1 MTAADE
7 LLAGLSTAGVDLV
20 ATLPDS
26 WLAPILDAIEATPGI
41 DLVRVARE
49 EDGIGLCAGAW
60 LGGRRALM
68 LCQNAGLLV
77 SVNAL
82 AALAHHH
89 QIPVAIVAA
98 DRGGIEDGFFY
109 QAYKGRVTCPV
120 LDAIGTPWHRMD
132 SPEGFRSLPA
142 LFRQAELH
150 RRPVVMLAT
159 RVALLGDAR

>member
-1 MTAADE
+1 MNAVDE
-7 LLAGLSTAGVDLV
+7 LLAGLHAAGADLV
-20 ATLPDS
+20 VTLPDS
-26 WLAPILDAIEATPGI
+26 WLAPALTALDASPGV

-89 QIPVAIVAA
+89 QIPVVVVAA
-98 DRGGIEDGFFY
+98 DRGGLEDGFFY

-120 LDAIGTPWHRMD
+120 LDAIGTPWHRVD
-132 SPEGFRSLPA
+132 SPDGFRLLPDV
-142 LFRQAELH
+142 FRQAELH

-159 RVALLGDAR
+159 RAALLGDGR